1 MSQFIDNLSGHFG
14 LNQADIDSVIRS
26 LTSKESVAEKADI
39 SSELDSDGVLNVVS
53 DDVLDNVLD
62 KASNVTLS
70 EKDDK
75 LDYIEL
81 FLAVSLGAKMRD
93 AAQDPRYKKL
103 KLLLNNNSRKAVNLA
118 NLWMDG
124 KLSFDKM
131 LATI

>member
-26 LTSKESVAEKADI
+26 LTSKESVAEKANI
-39 SSELDSDGVLNVVS
+39 SSELDSD
-53 DDVLDNVLD
+53 DVLD

-93 AAQDPRYKKL
+93 AAHDPRYKKL
-103 KLLLNNNSRKAVNLA
+103 KLLLNNNNRKAVNLA